1 MNMPEGYDF
10 TLGTNIHVVIPF
22 FIAQDMTFIERTVYD
37 MFDLVRDLGGLVG
50 GLNGFFMVFIG
61 LL

>member
-1 MNMPEGYDF
+1 MNIPVGYDAF
-10 TLGTNIHVVIPF
+10 DIRIHVAIPF
-22 FIAQDMTFIERTVYD
+22 FMAQDMTFIERTVYD

-50 GLNGFFMVFIG
+50 GLNGFFMVLIG